1 MASLLILLGGF
12 VGLLLLLIL
21 GAYVVSLYNQLVSLK
36 RRVDQAKQNIDV
48 LLKQRQDELSK
59 LVDAVS
65 EYMEHEQDL
74 LESVTKAREQA
85 QQAST
90 PTEQANADQR
100 IRNVMAEFSAR
111 MEDYPELRSQAN
123 MQQFQERISDLE
135 NQISDRREVYNESVT
150 TWNTRIHQFPYLLI
164 AGQMGYQDRELFT
177 ASEEETADV
186 DVGAAFDTASS
197 GSGSETGA

>member
-1 MASLLILLGGF
+1 MASVYVWVGSFLAVIMLIAFGG
-12 VGLLLLLIL
+12 
-21 GAYVVSLYNQLVSLK
+21 YVISIYNQLVSLK

-59 LVDAVS
+59 LVDAVA

-74 LESVTKAREQA
+74 LESVTTAREQA
-85 QQAST
+85 RQAST

-150 TWNTRIHQFPYLLI
+150 NWNTRINQFPYVLV
-164 AGQMGYQDRELFT
+164 AGQMGYTERELFT
-177 ASEEETADV
+177 ASQEEMAEV
-186 DVGAAFDTASS
+186 DVGAAFDATNES
-197 GSGSETGA
+197 GS